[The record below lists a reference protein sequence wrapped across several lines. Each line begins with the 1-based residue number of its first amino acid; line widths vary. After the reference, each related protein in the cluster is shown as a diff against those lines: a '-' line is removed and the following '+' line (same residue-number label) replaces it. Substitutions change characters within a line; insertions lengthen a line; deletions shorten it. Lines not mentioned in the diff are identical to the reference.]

1 MSSDVGPA
9 ESGVVELILTA
20 AREPEILSGF
30 LSELEEEPDHYSI
43 LIVSNESTPDQIMSI
58 VGEKLGS
65 KPGEFGLINVG
76 DGTRST
82 GLQTESSVNPTTILT
97 IVEDQDISRL
107 GTTINLYLNQWEDN
121 DKEIRIYFNSLS
133 NLLETVSLQ
142 QLFRFLHLLIFRIRE
157 IGAKGQFYLNPKNFD
172 RQTIKTVEPLF
183 DVVAGNADIVAVG
196 DQSGQ
201 VGIDELNGDSAESR
215 LRRSVLSFL
224 LEKQTPVEL
233 RKLTEWVLD
242 RNIDA
247 VGTPWNGDRDQ
258 FDEIY
263 YSLYHIQIPKLVNA
277 GLVVTDQSNELVEET
292 RAANRVASLIRDNE
306 DEP

>member
-157 IGAKGQFYLNPKNFD
+157 IGAKGQFYLNPKNFE

-224 LEKQTPVEL
+224 LENQTPVEL

>member
-157 IGAKGQFYLNPKNFD
+157 IGAKGQFYLNPKNFE

>member
-65 KPGEFGLINVG
+65 KPGKFGLINVG

-224 LEKQTPVEL
+224 LEKQTPVDL

>member
-121 DKEIRIYFNSLS
+121 DKDIRIYFNSLS